1 MPQTITS
8 EGLVNAVDKDM
19 RVFFE
24 IKKQFGIHLEEY
36 NSFRDY
42 MAALFERVSSD
53 TLSTTLQITGDAY
66 DGLIEKELKKREVH
80 V

>member
-8 EGLVNAVDKDM
+8 EGSVNTVDRDM
-19 RVFFE
+19 RMFFE

-42 MAALFERVSSD
+42 MAAIFERVSSD
-53 TLSTTLQITGDAY
+53 TLSTTLQVTGDAR
-66 DGLIEKELKKREVH
+66 GSLIAEELKKREVH